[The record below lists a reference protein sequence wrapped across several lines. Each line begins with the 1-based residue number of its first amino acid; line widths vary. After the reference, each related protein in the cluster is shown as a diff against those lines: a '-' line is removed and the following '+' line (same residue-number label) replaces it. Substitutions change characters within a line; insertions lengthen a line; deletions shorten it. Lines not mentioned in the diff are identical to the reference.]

1 VISLVLFNFVA
12 ELRERADVSNVVAA
26 STKDALLQKG
36 VGKSKNR
43 LKQIRSCFTTHTH
56 THTHTRLTALF
67 RDYPG
72 DPVSES

>member
-1 VISLVLFNFVA
+1 MISLVLFNFVA

-56 THTHTRLTALF
+56 THTHPF
-67 RDYPG
+67 NGPFPG
-72 DPVSES
+72 LPR